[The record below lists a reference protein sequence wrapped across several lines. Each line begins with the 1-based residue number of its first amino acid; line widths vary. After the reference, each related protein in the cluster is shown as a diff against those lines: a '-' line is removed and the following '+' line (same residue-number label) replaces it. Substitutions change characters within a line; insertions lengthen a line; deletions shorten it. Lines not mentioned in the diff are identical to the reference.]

1 MKELLRKIKIHAFF
15 SAVVVFSALSF
26 VTDKLKSLF
35 KLSKK
40 TVALALLSVLVFS
53 LVLLSGCRG
62 GFFSGMPGDL
72 KKVRNTENVYDEIW
86 NCAYEEYAG
95 KSSVLTGAS
104 SGGRRSVDL
113 GTIQGVNIDKY
124 HVSLRFADN
133 GKKLSISFY
142 DSGFYTY
149 DASTKTLT
157 GNKDEQYITD
167 NFIKYYFEWNDKSQI
182 FSSNYSDG
190 NLGEY
195 TYENS
200 EY

>member
-35 KLSKK
+35 KISKK

-95 KSSVLTGAS
+95 NNSVLTGAS
-104 SGGRRSVDL
+104 SGGQPVIDL
-113 GTIQGVNIDKY
+113 GAIQGVNIKKY
-124 HVSLRFADN
+124 HVSLRFEGDGN
-133 GKKLSISFY
+133 KLRIWLGDEGS
-142 DSGFYTY
+142 YTY
-149 DASTKTLT
+149 DASTKTLA

>member
-35 KLSKK
+35 KISKK

-104 SGGRRSVDL
+104 SGGQRNVDL
-113 GTIQGVNIDKY
+113 GTIQGVSIDKY
-124 HVSLRFADN
+124 RVSLRFADN

-157 GNKDEQYITD
+157 GNKDEQYIAD

-182 FSSNYSDG
+182 FSSNYSES
-190 NLGEY
+190 NLGEF
-195 TYENS
+195 TYEKS

>member
-1 MKELLRKIKIHAFF
+1 MKKA
-15 SAVVVFSALSF
+15 AVVILLTAMALFSF
-26 VTDKLKSLF
+26 
-35 KLSKK
+35 
-40 TVALALLSVLVFS
+40 
-53 LVLLSGCRG
+53 SGCRG

-104 SGGRRSVDL
+104 SGGRRNVDL

-124 HVSLRFADN
+124 HVSLWFADN

-149 DASTKTLT
+149 DASTKTLA
-157 GNKDEQYITD
+157 GNKDEQYIAD

-182 FSSNYSDG
+182 FSSDYSDG
-190 NLGEY
+190 NLGEFMF
-195 TYENS
+195 EKS